1 MNSTL
6 QKKYS
11 GVIVPMV
18 TPLLA
23 NKDVD
28 KVGVCRVVDLLLASQ
43 SCPFILGTTGEAPSL
58 NASQKLSM
66 AKAVVERVNKKCLVY
81 AGISSTCIDDSISDA
96 KEFAKMGVDVVVA
109 TLPAYYPMSNKQ
121 IISYFKHLADACP
134 LPLIIYNMPATVKIS
149 IPLEV
154 IDELSKHPNI
164 VGLKDS
170 ERDEDRMHKA
180 LELWRDREDF
190 SYLIGWAAKSSEAM
204 LNGADGLV
212 PSTGNFAPELYNDLL
227 QHALKADLE
236 QANQLQEKTNELSA
250 LYQKDRILSE
260 SIPALKA
267 LMYHLGIC
275 DKHVMPPMYVMD
287 SEEEKE
293 YFDFLKSELNHV
305 QLKCKSNET
314 ATK

>member
-1 MNSTL
+1 MNRNL
-6 QKKYS
+6 HKKYS

-18 TPLLA
+18 SPLLI
-23 NKDVD
+23 NGNVD
-28 KVGVCRVVDLLLASQ
+28 QEGVCRIVDLLLASQ

-58 NASQKLSM
+58 NASQKM
-66 AKAVVERVNKKCLVY
+66 DIAKTVVDRVNKQCLVY
-81 AGISSTCIDDSISDA
+81 AGISSTCIDDSIADA
-96 KEFAKMGVDVVVA
+96 KEFAAMGVDVVVA

-121 IISYFKHLADACP
+121 IVSYFKHIADVSP

-154 IDELSKHPNI
+154 IQELSKHPNI

-170 ERDEDRMHKA
+170 ERNEERMHKA
-180 LELWRDREDF
+180 LELWKDREDF
-190 SYLIGWAAKSSEAM
+190 SYLIGWAAKSSVAM

-212 PSTGNFAPELYNDLL
+212 PSTGNFAPELYNELL
-227 QHALKADLE
+227 QHALKGEVELS
-236 QANQLQEKTNELSA
+236 NQLQEKTNELSA

-267 LMYHLGIC
+267 MMFYLGIC
-275 DKHVMPPMYVMD
+275 DKHVMPPMYAMD

-293 YFDFLKSELNHV
+293 YFDFLKSELNGV